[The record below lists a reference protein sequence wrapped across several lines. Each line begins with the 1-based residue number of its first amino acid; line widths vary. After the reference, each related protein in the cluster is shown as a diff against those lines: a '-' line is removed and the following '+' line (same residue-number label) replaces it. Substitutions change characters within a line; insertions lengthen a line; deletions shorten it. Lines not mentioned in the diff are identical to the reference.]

1 MTDPRR
7 KPDRPADNA
16 ARDAAPDRPRG
27 SFWLALIVAVIALA
41 IVYLILAA
49 RR

>member
-1 MTDPRR
+1 MTDPRSKR
-7 KPDRPADNA
+7 PRPADDTA
-16 ARDAAPDRPRG
+16 SDAAPGRPRG

>member
-7 KPDRPADNA
+7 NSPRPVHDA
-16 ARDAAPDRPRG
+16 APGAAPDRPRG